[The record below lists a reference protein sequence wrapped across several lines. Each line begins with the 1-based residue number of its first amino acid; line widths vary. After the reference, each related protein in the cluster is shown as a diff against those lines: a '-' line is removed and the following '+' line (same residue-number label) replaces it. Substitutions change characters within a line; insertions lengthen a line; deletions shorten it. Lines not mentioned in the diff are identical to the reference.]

1 MDKELRNAF
10 INKRI
15 IYLKDKIAKYQ
26 ALMRSNHWS
35 LSKDS
40 WILWNQYDVLLAE
53 NEHYRE
59 LIRLFKKELSIL
71 EDSQQQ

>member
-1 MDKELRNAF
+1 MDKELRNMF
-10 INKRI
+10 INRRI

-26 ALMRSNHWS
+26 NMLRSNHWS

-53 NEHYRE
+53 QECYRD
-59 LIRLFKKELSIL
+59 LIKLFKKELSIL
-71 EDSQQQ
+71 EDSQKQ